1 MSYKDTDS
9 FNKKKVIK
17 ITIISIISLF
27 VVITFFNSFTT
38 IKSGEI
44 GLKSRFGQI
53 VSQTTQ
59 EGIQFKVPYIEKV
72 TKVNMK
78 VQKAD
83 ITSSSA
89 TKDLQDVSI
98 SFAINYQL
106 QADKVM
112 DLYKTVGASYV
123 ETILQPAT
131 QEALKNVTSK
141 YTAEELI
148 TKRSEVSQQII
159 QDLSAKVNKYG
170 IIINELNII
179 DLNFSEAYNKAIEDK
194 QVAEQEVKKAQQ
206 ELEKTKIEA
215 EKKVAEAQAEADALR
230 LQKEEI
236 TDELLELRR
245 IEAQTKAIE
254 KWNGQ
259 LPSTITGT
267 DSIPFINLK

>member
-1 MSYKDTDS
+1 MSYKDTDL

-59 EGIQFKVPYIEKV
+59 EGIQFKIPYIEKV

-215 EKKVAEAQAEADALR
+215 EKKVAEAKAEADALK

-236 TDELLELRR
+236 TPELLELRR
-245 IEAQTKAIE
+245 IEAQLKAIE
-254 KWNGQ
+254 KWSGN
-259 LPSTITGT
+259 LPTTITGS
-267 DSIPFINLK
+267 DGIPFIDLK

>member
-59 EGIQFKVPYIEKV
+59 EGIQFKIPYIEKV

>member
-1 MSYKDTDS
+1 MSYKNEYE
-9 FNKKKVIK
+9 FNTKKVIK
-17 ITIISIISLF
+17 IS
-27 VVITFFNSFTT
+27 VITIVAIFALITLFSSFTT

-44 GLKSRFGQI
+44 GLKSRFGEI

-59 EGIQFKVPYIEKV
+59 EGIQFKVPFVEKV

-83 ITSSSA
+83 VTSSSA

-98 SFAINYQL
+98 SFAINFQL
-106 QADKVM
+106 SPEKVM
-112 DLYKTVGASYV
+112 DLYKKIGQNYV
-123 ETILQPAT
+123 EIILQPAT

-159 QDLSAKVNKYG
+159 EELSAKVGKYG

-215 EKKVAEAQAEADALR
+215 EKKVAEAKAEADALK

-236 TDELLELRR
+236 TPELLELRR
-245 IEAQTKAIE
+245 IEAQLKAIE
-254 KWNGQ
+254 KWSGN
-259 LPSTITGT
+259 LPTTITGS
-267 DSIPFINLK
+267 DGIPFIDLK

>member
-1 MSYKDTDS
+1 MSYKNTDS

-89 TKDLQDVSI
+89 TKDLQDVSV

-148 TKRSEVSQQII
+148 IKRSEVSQQII

>member
-1 MSYKDTDS
+1 MSNKIE
-9 FNKKKVIK
+9 FKIKKKKVIK
-17 ITIISIISLF
+17 ISVIAIVAIFALITLF
-27 VVITFFNSFTT
+27 SSFTT

-44 GLKSRFGQI
+44 GLKSRFGEI

-59 EGIQFKVPYIEKV
+59 EGIQFKVPFVEKV

-83 ITSSSA
+83 VTSSSA

>member
-9 FNKKKVIK
+9 FNKKKIIK

-98 SFAINYQL
+98 AFAINYQL

>member
-1 MSYKDTDS
+1 MAI
-9 FNKKKVIK
+9 VAI
-17 ITIISIISLF
+17 ITLF
-27 VVITFFNSFTT
+27 SSFTT

-44 GLKSRFGQI
+44 GLKSRFGEI

-59 EGIQFKVPYIEKV
+59 EGIQFKVPFIEKV
-72 TKVNMK
+72 SKVNMK

-83 ITSSSA
+83 INSSSA

-106 QADKVM
+106 NPDKVM
-112 DLYKTVGASYV
+112 DLYKKIGANYV
-123 ETILQPAT
+123 ETILNPAV
-131 QEALKNVTSK
+131 QEALKNATSQ

-148 TKRSEVSQQII
+148 TKRSEVSQKII
-159 QDLSAKVNKYG
+159 EGLTNKVDKYG
-170 IIINELNII
+170 IVINELNIT

-215 EKKVAEAQAEADALR
+215 EKKVAEAKAEADALR

-236 TDELLELRR
+236 TDNLLELRK
-245 IEAQTKAIE
+245 IEAQIKAVE
-254 KWNGQ
+254 KWNGV
-259 LPSTITGT
+259 LPNTITGGE
-267 DSIPFINLK
+267 SIPFINLK

>member
-1 MSYKDTDS
+1 MSNKNEYS
-9 FNKKKVIK
+9 FNTKKVIK
-17 ITIISIISLF
+17 ISVIAIVAIFALITLF
-27 VVITFFNSFTT
+27 SSFTT

-44 GLKSRFGQI
+44 GLKSRFGEI

-59 EGIQFKVPYIEKV
+59 EGIQFKVPFVEKV

-83 ITSSSA
+83 VTSSSA

-98 SFAINYQL
+98 SFAINFQL
-106 QADKVM
+106 SPEKVM
-112 DLYKTVGASYV
+112 DLYKKIGQNYV
-123 ETILQPAT
+123 EIILQPAT

-159 QDLSAKVNKYG
+159 EELSAKVGKYG

-215 EKKVAEAQAEADALR
+215 EKKVAEAKAEADALK

-236 TDELLELRR
+236 TPELLELRR
-245 IEAQTKAIE
+245 IEAQLKAIE
-254 KWNGQ
+254 KWSGN
-259 LPSTITGT
+259 LPTTITGS
-267 DSIPFINLK
+267 DGIPFIDLK